1 MTAEARPLCA
11 DVSAQSDEPMAAT
24 ASRVEHWLLIEYGG
38 YWPYEP
44 LDAAVFAGRL
54 REHLVAQLA
63 SLRYARLLLVKR
75 PGRGREDRVR
85 VVYGATPEHGRRFYT
100 LELDGHPDL
109 LDLDV
114 ASALRGDAPPPGE
127 PLDHPLLLVCTHGIR
142 DRCCARY
149 GQALSREVHRSV
161 DPEWLWQSTHVG
173 GDRFAGNLVVLPE
186 GLYFG
191 RVGRTDVAPLLASYL
206 GGRVEL
212 QLYRGRSCYAFPV
225 QAAEAH
231 VRAATALTGFHDLRL
246 LGARKTAPDAWT
258 VELLAEL
265 AGVVHELEVGVVVG
279 EPSFLTCKAETPKPP
294 RHFVVRSHRE
304 RDAS

>member
-1 MTAEARPLCA
+1 MTAAEARPFCA
-11 DVSAQSDEPMAAT
+11 DLATERGEPLAAT

-54 REHLVAQLA
+54 REHLADQLR

-75 PGRGREDRVR
+75 AGRGREDRVR
-85 VVYGATPEHGRRFYT
+85 VIYGTTAERERRFHQ
-100 LELDGHPDL
+100 LELEGYPDL

-114 ASALRGDAPPPGE
+114 ASALRGEAPPPGE

-149 GQALSREVHRSV
+149 GQALAREVHRHV
-161 DPEWLWQSTHVG
+161 EPEWVWQSTHVG
-173 GDRFAGNLVVLPE
+173 GDRFAGNLVLLPE

-191 RVGRTDVAPLLASYL
+191 RVGRADAAPLLTSYL
-206 GGRVEL
+206 AGRIEL
-212 QLYRGRSCYAFPV
+212 PFYRGRSSYPFPV

-231 VRAATALTGFHDLRL
+231 VRSATGLTGFHDLRL
-246 LGARKTAPDAWT
+246 LRARKTAAAGWT

-265 AGVVHELEVGVVVG
+265 AGVVHELEVASVLG
-279 EPSFLTCKAETPKPP
+279 EPTFLTCKAETANPP

-304 RDAS
+304 RDA